1 MAPKSITKVTEAI
14 FWGSVLT
21 TNHIIYYL
29 GIAYIQEFYNLN
41 ITDFVN
47 GLIHDPHTGKR
58 LQASKNMSLTG
69 ILFVCATLIEDEIY
83 DKNVEWLEA
92 AYNLIQKQEGHTEVE
107 I

>member
-1 MAPKSITKVTEAI
+1 
-14 FWGSVLT
+14 
-21 TNHIIYYL
+21 
-29 GIAYIQEFYNLN
+29 
-41 ITDFVN
+41 
-47 GLIHDPHTGKR
+47 
-58 LQASKNMSLTG
+58 MSLTG